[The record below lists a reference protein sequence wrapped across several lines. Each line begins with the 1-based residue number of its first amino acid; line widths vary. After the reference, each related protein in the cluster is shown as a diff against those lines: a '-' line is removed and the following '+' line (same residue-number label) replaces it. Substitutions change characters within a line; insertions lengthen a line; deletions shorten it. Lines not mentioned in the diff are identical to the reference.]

1 MKNSRL
7 IIVGGGSLGRE
18 IINWVADLFESGD
31 LPKLSGFIDDTGDT
45 LRPYEYGLQYLGRI
59 DSYAPRDGD
68 KLILCI
74 SDPLSKRKIVS
85 ELKNKGASFL
95 TIIHPSAVIARSA
108 KIGEGVV
115 VCPNSFISAD
125 ARVGNFVTVNG
136 LSSVGHDVK
145 IGDFTT
151 LSAHVDLTGWVS
163 VGEEC
168 FFGTSAKVLPKVIIG
183 AGSRM
188 GAGTVIV
195 RNVKERTVMYSLP
208 SKRLK

>member
-1 MKNSRL
+1 MKNPRL
-7 IIVGGGSLGRE
+7 IIVGAGSLGRE
-18 IINWVADLFESGD
+18 VINWAADLFESGD
-31 LPKLSGFIDDTGDT
+31 LPELSGFIDDTGNT
-45 LRPYEYGLQYLGRI
+45 LRAYEYGLSYFGSI
-59 DSYAPRDGD
+59 DSFAPRDGD
-68 KLILCI
+68 KLIICI
-74 SDPLSKRKIVS
+74 SDPLSKQKIVS
-85 ELKNKGASFL
+85 QLKDKGASFL

-125 ARVGNFVTVNG
+125 ASIGNFVTVNG
-136 LSSVGHDVK
+136 LSSIGHDVK

-168 FFGTSAKVLPKVIIG
+168 FFGTGAKVLPKVIIG
-183 AGSRM
+183 ARSRV

-195 RNVKERTVMYSLP
+195 RNVKERSVMYSPP